1 MSPADDPLET
11 RKVLIIYTGGT
22 IGMRQTPMGYAPAA
36 GWLGR
41 QLQSLYA
48 FQDPD
53 APPRTTPV
61 SRFGHRI
68 QYDIKEYD
76 PLLDSANMDVHHW
89 VRLAKDIKRN
99 YRRYDGF
106 LILHG
111 TDTMAYTASALS
123 LMLVNLGKSVVLT
136 GSQIPL
142 SEVRNDAESNLLG
155 ALTIAGHLVIPEVT
169 VYFNH
174 QLLRGNR
181 IQKVDASSL
190 GAFESGNLAPLVR
203 VGVDFEVAWHL
214 VRPMPTRPL
223 KLRTIKE
230 QNVACLRLFPGITAA
245 FLENFFQAPLRGA
258 VLLTYGAGNIPDNRP
273 DLLAALESATSRG
286 IIIVNCTQ
294 CFRGSVSE
302 SYVASSVLKR
312 LGVVSGHDMTPE
324 AALTKLAYLL
334 SQTDIDS
341 TQLKH
346 YLQKN
351 IRGELSGPT
360 RNMRFSFREQRFIDS
375 VSKVVTEGAALGV
388 DGEIAEA
395 LYPVL
400 LCAAAGRGDVEGL
413 ERMIAA
419 GADLDAGDY
428 DGRTPLHLAAA
439 EGHLDIVRYLISAR
453 ADINAIDRWGRTPL
467 RDAELQGHD
476 DVVRF
481 LKARG
486 GKSELP
492 DDTVSSMSID
502 LAPTDD

>member
-1 MSPADDPLET
+1 
-11 RKVLIIYTGGT
+11 
-22 IGMRQTPMGYAPAA
+22 MRQTPQGYAPVA
-36 GWLGR
+36 GWLGQ

-48 FQDPD
+48 FQDPE

-61 SRFGHRI
+61 SRFGRRI
-68 QYDIKEYD
+68 QYDIKEYS
-76 PLLDSANMDVHHW
+76 PLLDSASMDVHHW

-99 YRRYDGF
+99 YSRYDGF

-155 ALTIAGHLVIPEVT
+155 ALTIAGHLDIPEVT

-190 GAFESGNLAPLVR
+190 GAFESGNLPPLAQ
-203 VGVDFEVAWHL
+203 VGVDIDVAWHL

-273 DLLAALESATSRG
+273 DLLAALESATQRG

-302 SYVASSVLKR
+302 SYVAGSVLR
-312 LGVVSGHDMTPE
+312 SLGVVSGHDMTPE

-334 SQTDIDS
+334 SQSDLDPS
-341 TQLKH
+341 QLKH
-346 YLQKN
+346 FLQKN

-360 RNMRFSFREQRFIDS
+360 RNMRFTFREQSFIDS
-375 VSKVVTEGAALGV
+375 VSKVITEGAALGV
-388 DGEIAEA
+388 DNEIAEV
-395 LYPVL
+395 LFPVL
-400 LCAAAGRGDVEGL
+400 LCAAAGRGDTEGL
-413 ERMIAA
+413 ERMVAA

-428 DGRTPLHLAAA
+428 DGRTPLHVAAA
-439 EGHLDIVRYLISAR
+439 EGQIQTVRYLLGAR
-453 ADINAIDRWGRTPL
+453 ADVNAIDRWGRTPL
-467 RDAELQGHD
+467 GEAQRAGHD
-476 DVVRF
+476 EVSRF
-481 LKARG
+481 LEARG
-486 GKSELP
+486 GKIELP
-492 DDTVSSMSID
+492 DDTISSMSID
-502 LAPTDD
+502 LPAED